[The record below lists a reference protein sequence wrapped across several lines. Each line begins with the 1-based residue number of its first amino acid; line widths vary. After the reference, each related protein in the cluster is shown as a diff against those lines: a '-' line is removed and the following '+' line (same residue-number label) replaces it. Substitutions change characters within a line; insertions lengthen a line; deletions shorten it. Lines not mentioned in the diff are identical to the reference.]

1 MTKDVFHKL
10 ITLTFDLDMMPDVER
25 VPTVE
30 QIGSMILQAVALRA
44 TQSVS
49 ESDLQQIY
57 DQLNTVT
64 PDQFLTTFSGLFSD
78 SDIWI
83 QDEVR
88 KLHDE
93 FSE

>member
-10 ITLTFDLDMMPDVER
+10 ITLTFDLDMMLDVER
-25 VPTVE
+25 VPMVE
-30 QIGSMILQAVALRA
+30 QIGSIVLQAVALR
-44 TQSVS
+44 TIQSVS
-49 ESDLQQIY
+49 ESDLQQVY
-57 DQLNTVT
+57 DQLNTAT
-64 PDQFLTTFSGLFSD
+64 PDQFLTTFSGLFPN